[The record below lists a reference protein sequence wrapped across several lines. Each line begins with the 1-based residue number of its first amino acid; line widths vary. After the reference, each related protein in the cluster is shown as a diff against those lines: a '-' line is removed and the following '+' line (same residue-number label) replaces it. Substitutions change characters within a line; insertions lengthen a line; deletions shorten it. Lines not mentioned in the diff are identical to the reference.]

1 MGENS
6 DYENEKKDQEI
17 QEGFALLSYL
27 VILPLGFFIL
37 FKYPDFSN
45 EIPIWL
51 IVIFFLFF
59 PYLVGSQIKRWV
71 LKNQIKPEE

>member
-45 EIPIWL
+45 EIPQ
-51 IVIFFLFF
+51 FLAF
-59 PYLVGSQIKRWV
+59 
-71 LKNQIKPEE
+71 